1 MTVFIT
7 NIIATCRFQENVL
20 LPMCAQDN
28 QEFYPLLETPGKN
41 ITLSSTF
48 EKYIKYL
55 YFAAKLDL
63 LQPVEWTVRGSN
75 PGWGGGEIFLTR
87 PDRPWGPPSLL
98 YNGYRVSFSGVKRPG
113 RGTDHP
119 PPSKCRGH
127 EMVGLYLYSPSGP
140 SWPVTGRT
148 FTFTF
153 TD

>member
-75 PGWGGGEIFLTR
+75 PGWGGGARFSSPVQT
-87 PDRPWGPPSLL
+87 GPGAHPASCTMGTGSL
-98 YNGYRVSFSGVKRPG
+98 S
-113 RGTDHP
+113 RG
-119 PPSKCRGH
+119 
-127 EMVGLYLYSPSGP
+127 
-140 SWPVTGRT
+140 
-148 FTFTF
+148 
-153 TD
+153 